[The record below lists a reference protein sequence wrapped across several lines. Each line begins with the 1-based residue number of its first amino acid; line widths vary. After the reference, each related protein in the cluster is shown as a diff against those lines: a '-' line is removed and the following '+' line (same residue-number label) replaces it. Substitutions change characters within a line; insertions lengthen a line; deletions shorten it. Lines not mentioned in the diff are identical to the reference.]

1 MTWGDHFVAEMA
13 NNINLLDELNSKNI
27 YDSSDY
33 INQFIID
40 DDSDFNIFSGLNMK
54 SIYYDITSFTNKFK
68 HSKNPVIVSL
78 NVQSIMSKFDSLS
91 NFIYELLSRNINIDV
106 IVLQETWAVQYP
118 ESIIIKGYQTIS
130 LQSRKTSKGRGV
142 GFFVRK
148 IWNLES

>member
-68 HSKNPVIVSL
+68 NSKNPVIVSL
-78 NVQSIMSKFDSLS
+78 NVQSIMSKFDRLS
-91 NFIYELLSRNINIDV
+91 NFIYELLSSNINIDV
-106 IVLQETWAVQYP
+106 IV
-118 ESIIIKGYQTIS
+118 
-130 LQSRKTSKGRGV
+130 
-142 GFFVRK
+142 
-148 IWNLES
+148 